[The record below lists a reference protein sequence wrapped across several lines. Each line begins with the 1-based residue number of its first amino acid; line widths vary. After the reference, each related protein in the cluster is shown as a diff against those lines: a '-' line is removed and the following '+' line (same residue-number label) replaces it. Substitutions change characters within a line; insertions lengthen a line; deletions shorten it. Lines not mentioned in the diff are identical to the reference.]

1 MSYWCNKQVL
11 VTGAS
16 GFLGGW
22 LVTRLLREGARVV
35 CIIRR
40 PHPLSQFQIEHLERH
55 TTIISGSAE
64 DMTVVGGVIRRNS
77 FDAAFHLASLPE
89 VNAAFRDPRA
99 TITASVD
106 TTLVLLEALRRDSPE
121 TIAVVVSS
129 DKAYGAQTIPYRE
142 DQALNPRHP
151 YEIAKATEDH
161 IAQMYGRLYGL
172 PVAVTR
178 CGNYFGGYDFTFERI
193 VPYTIR
199 QILGNKAPLLRSDGQ
214 FTRDFLYVEEAA
226 RVHLMLAERLAKEP
240 DLRGEAFNF
249 SHELSITV
257 IALVHKIAEI
267 MGSNLR
273 PVIGAGARS
282 EIPHMRLDC
291 TKARGVLG
299 WVPEITFEDGLHR
312 TINWYTNNL
321 PRLESLL
328 AERTRSANL

>member
-1 MSYWCNKQVL
+1 MSYWRNKQVL

-22 LVTRLLREGARVV
+22 LVSRLLREGADVV

-40 PHPLSQFQIEHLERH
+40 PHPLSQFEIEHLERR
-55 TTIISGSAE
+55 TTIISGPAE
-64 DMTVVGGVIRRNS
+64 DMTLVGGAIKGHS
-77 FDAAFHLASLPE
+77 FSAAFHLAALPE

-99 TITASVD
+99 TIAASVD

-121 TIAVVVSS
+121 TVAVIVSS
-129 DKAYGAQTIPYRE
+129 DKAYGAQSIPYRE

-151 YEIAKATEDH
+151 YEIAKATQDH

-172 PVAVTR
+172 PVAITR

-193 VPYTIR
+193 IPYTIR

-226 RVHLMLAERLAKEP
+226 RVHLLLAERLAKEP

-257 IALVHKIAEI
+257 VALVHKIAEV

-273 PVIGAGARS
+273 PVIGAGAKS

-291 TKARGVLG
+291 AKARRILG
-299 WVPEITFEDGLHR
+299 WVPEVTFEEGLQR
-312 TINWYTNNL
+312 TVNWYANNL

-328 AERTRSANL
+328 SERAYSTSP